1 MKNLQIKN
9 CWAGDSL
16 IRKHNIFTFPNL
28 INLFAAYSFMGWIY
42 ELILKNFG
50 KNSVINSVTNYGP
63 FKTYYGIIGIIITI
77 IFYYVLLPRLRRKS
91 IIKIAV
97 LGLFLAV
104 FSSFIINFITTLS
117 LEKALNIKVWD
128 LNKTGKENMMVYYNM
143 LSGLKYGLL
152 AAFSFIFIYPGVTGL
167 IMRMSKKTAK
177 IQSIALACIMF
188 GDIIISFFT
197 RFSPYIQKL
206 AEMVK

>member
-1 MKNLQIKN
+1 MIK
-9 CWAGDSL
+9 
-16 IRKHNIFTFPNL
+16 KHNIFTFPNL

-50 KNSVINSVTNYGP
+50 KNSVINAVTNYGP

-128 LNKTGKENMMVYYNM
+128 LNKTGKENIMVYYNM

-167 IMRMSKKTAK
+167 VMKMSKKTAK

>member
-1 MKNLQIKN
+1 
-9 CWAGDSL
+9 
-16 IRKHNIFTFPNL
+16 
-28 INLFAAYSFMGWIY
+28 MGWIY

-50 KNSVINSVTNYGP
+50 KNSVINAVTNYGP

-117 LEKALNIKVWD
+117 IEKALNIKVWD
-128 LNKTGKENMMVYYNM
+128 LNKTGKENIMVYYNM

-167 IMRMSKKTAK
+167 VMRMSKKTAK

>member
-1 MKNLQIKN
+1 MIK
-9 CWAGDSL
+9 
-16 IRKHNIFTFPNL
+16 KHNIFTFPNL

-117 LEKALNIKVWD
+117 LEKALNIKIWD
-128 LNKTGKENMMVYYNM
+128 LNKIGKENMMVYYNM

-167 IMRMSKKTAK
+167 VMKMSKKTAK

>member
-1 MKNLQIKN
+1 MIK
-9 CWAGDSL
+9 
-16 IRKHNIFTFPNL
+16 KHNIFTFPNL

-50 KNSVINSVTNYGP
+50 KNSVINAVTNYGP

-117 LEKALNIKVWD
+117 LEKALNIKIWD
-128 LNKTGKENMMVYYNM
+128 LNKIGKENMMVYYNM

-167 IMRMSKKTAK
+167 VMKMSKKTAK

>member
-1 MKNLQIKN
+1 MIK
-9 CWAGDSL
+9 
-16 IRKHNIFTFPNL
+16 KHNIFTFPNL

-50 KNSVINSVTNYGP
+50 KNSVINAATNYGP

-117 LEKALNIKVWD
+117 LEKALNIKIWD
-128 LNKTGKENMMVYYNM
+128 LNKIGKENMMVYYNM

-167 IMRMSKKTAK
+167 VMKMSKKTAK

>member
-1 MKNLQIKN
+1 MRNLQIKS
-9 CWAGDSL
+9 CWEGDSL
-16 IRKHNIFTFPNL
+16 IKKHNIFTFPNL

-50 KNSVINSVTNYGP
+50 KNSVINAVTNYGP

-77 IFYYVLLPRLRRKS
+77 IFYYILLPRLRRKS

-97 LGLFLAV
+97 LGLFLAI

-128 LNKTGKENMMVYYNM
+128 LNKTGKENIMVYYNM

-167 IMRMSKKTAK
+167 VMKMSKKTAK

>member
-1 MKNLQIKN
+1 MIK
-9 CWAGDSL
+9 
-16 IRKHNIFTFPNL
+16 KHNIFTFPNL

-50 KNSVINSVTNYGP
+50 KNSVINAATNYGP

-117 LEKALNIKVWD
+117 LEKALNIKIWD

-167 IMRMSKKTAK
+167 VMRMSKKTAK

>member
-1 MKNLQIKN
+1 MIK
-9 CWAGDSL
+9 
-16 IRKHNIFTFPNL
+16 KHNIFTFPNL

-128 LNKTGKENMMVYYNM
+128 LNKTGKENIMVYYNM

-167 IMRMSKKTAK
+167 VMRMSKKTAK

>member
-1 MKNLQIKN
+1 MIK
-9 CWAGDSL
+9 
-16 IRKHNIFTFPNL
+16 KHNIFTFPNL

-50 KNSVINSVTNYGP
+50 KNSVINAVTNYGP

-117 LEKALNIKVWD
+117 LEKALNIKIWD

-167 IMRMSKKTAK
+167 VMRMSKKTAK